1 MKDLTKHYEQHILCL
16 LNCRNERYANLFANC
31 VRRVNNGVSN
41 AMTDKEYS

>member
-1 MKDLTKHYEQHILCL
+1 MDAHVGKTT
-16 LNCRNERYANLFANC
+16 ANG